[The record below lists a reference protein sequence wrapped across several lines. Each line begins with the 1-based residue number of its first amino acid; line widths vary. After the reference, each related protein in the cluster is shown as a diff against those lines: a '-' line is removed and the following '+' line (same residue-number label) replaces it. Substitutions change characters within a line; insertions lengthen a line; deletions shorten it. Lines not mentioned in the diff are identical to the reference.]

1 VAQCYEVR
9 VIDTVTSE
17 ETALSASAT
26 RLCARFSTVAPEVVH
41 EVLRATYARFDG
53 RPIRDFVPL
62 LVERAAAERL
72 REVAV
77 PA

>member
-1 VAQCYEVR
+1 MKFD
-9 VIDTVTSE
+9 VIDTASVE
-17 ETALSASAT
+17 ETALRAAAA
-26 RLCARFSTVAPEVVH
+26 RLHARFSTVAPEVVD
-41 EVLRATYARFDG
+41 EVLHATYARFDG

-72 REVAV
+72 RAVAA

>member
-1 VAQCYEVR
+1 MKCD
-9 VIDTVTSE
+9 VIDTASVE
-17 ETALSASAT
+17 ETALRASAA
-26 RLCARFSTVAPEVVH
+26 RLCARFSTVAPEVVN

-72 REVAV
+72 RQLAV

>member
-1 VAQCYEVR
+1 
-9 VIDTVTSE
+9 VIDTASVE
-17 ETALSASAT
+17 ETALSATAA
-26 RLCARFSTVAPEVVH
+26 RLCARFSTVAPDVVDD
-41 EVLRATYARFDG
+41 VLRATYARFDG

-72 REVAV
+72 RRLAL

>member
-1 VAQCYEVR
+1 MKCL
-9 VIDTVTSE
+9 VIDTASVE
-17 ETALSASAT
+17 ETALSASAA

-72 REVAV
+72 RAVA
-77 PA
+77 PPRLTLG